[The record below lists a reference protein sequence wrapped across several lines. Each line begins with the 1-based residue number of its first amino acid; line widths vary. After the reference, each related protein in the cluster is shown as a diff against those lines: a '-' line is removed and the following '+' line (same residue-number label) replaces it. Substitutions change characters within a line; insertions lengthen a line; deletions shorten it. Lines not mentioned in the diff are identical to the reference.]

1 MSESMGTRSST
12 KEILD
17 EIISRIVSVADP
29 DKIILF
35 GSGARGEMKPDSDL
49 DLLVVKSEP
58 VHRRRL
64 SQAIYMNL
72 FGVGRAVDI
81 IVATPDDIERYG
93 NTHALVLK
101 PALQDG
107 KVIYERQP
115 VSSRRSDRVAEQ
127 G

>member
-1 MSESMGTRSST
+1 MGTRSST

>member
-1 MSESMGTRSST
+1 MGPRTSI
-12 KEILD
+12 EEFLD
-17 EIISRIVSVADP
+17 EIIRRIISVADP

-35 GSGARGEMKPDSDL
+35 GSGARGEMEPDSDL

-58 VHRRRL
+58 IHRRKL
-64 SQAIYMNL
+64 SQEIYMNL
-72 FGVGRAVDI
+72 FGVGQAVDI
-81 IVATPDDIERYG
+81 IVATPEDIERYG

-107 KVIYERQP
+107 QVIYERQA
-115 VSSRRSDRVAEQ
+115 VSS

>member
-1 MSESMGTRSST
+1 MGTRTST

-17 EIISRIVSVADP
+17 EIINRIVSVADP

-35 GSGARGEMKPDSDL
+35 GSSARGEMKPNSDL

-72 FGVGRAVDI
+72 FGVGQAVDI
-81 IVATPDDIERYG
+81 IVVTPDDIKRYG
-93 NTHALVLK
+93 NAHALVLK
-101 PALQDG
+101 PALQEG

-115 VSSRRSDRVAEQ
+115 VDS

>member
-1 MSESMGTRSST
+1 
-12 KEILD
+12 
-17 EIISRIVSVADP
+17 VADP

-35 GSGARGEMKPDSDL
+35 GSAARGEMGPNSDL
-49 DLLVVKSEP
+49 DLLVVKPEP

-101 PALQDG
+101 PALQGG

-115 VSSRRSDRVAEQ
+115 VSSR
-127 G
+127 